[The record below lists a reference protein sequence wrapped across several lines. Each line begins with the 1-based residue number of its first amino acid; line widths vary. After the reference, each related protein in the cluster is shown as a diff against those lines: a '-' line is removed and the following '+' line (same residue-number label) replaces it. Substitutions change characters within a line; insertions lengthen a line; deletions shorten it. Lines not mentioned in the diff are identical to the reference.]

1 MEVGG
6 QLYRTINTLEPETRA
21 KVSEPDVAEGVEE
34 DVVGLDVAVDVAQ
47 RVDRVDGQNHLGDVK
62 SKMYKLV

>member
-1 MEVGG
+1 M
-6 QLYRTINTLEPETRA
+6 
-21 KVSEPDVAEGVEE
+21 AEGVEE

-62 SKMYKLV
+62 SKMYKLESRRQ